1 MNTVELV
8 RFSLS
13 LAFEYLDQAVSD
25 VTQEQADWLPAGKAN
40 SIGALYWHTIAYVD
54 QLVHDWCMPPFKDVS
69 VEEVFEAK
77 RAKRELGM
85 GQVALRHR
93 DGWQEKVV
101 RAFPPENPED
111 PYWDVRAA
119 REGIQVDLPALH
131 DYAHA
136 TVQTLLDWAASL
148 TPEDLE
154 RVIPTPFGDYNQGQW
169 LEFFIIWHI
178 NVHCGEIA
186 ALKGCQGLTGY
197 PW

>member
-1 MNTVELV
+1 MNTVQLV
-8 RFSLS
+8 HFSLS
-13 LAFEYLDQAVSD
+13 LAFEYLEQAVSD
-25 VTQEQADWLPAGKAN
+25 VTQEQANWLPPGNAN

-54 QLVHDWCMPPFKDVS
+54 QLVHDWCMPPFRDVS

-77 RAKRELGM
+77 RAKRDLGM

-111 PYWDVRAA
+111 PYWDVRNT
-119 REGIQVDLPALH
+119 REGLRVDLPALH

-136 TVQTLLDWAASL
+136 TAQTLLDWAASL

-154 RVIPTPFGDYNQGQW
+154 RVIPTPWGDYNQGQW

-186 ALKGCQGLTGY
+186 SVKGYQGLKGY

>member
-1 MNTVELV
+1 MNTAELIHY
-8 RFSLS
+8 SLG

-25 VTQEQADWLPAGKAN
+25 LTQEQADWLPPGRAN
-40 SIGALYWHTIAYVD
+40 SISALYWHTIAYAD
-54 QLVHDWCMPPFKDVS
+54 QLVHDSCMPPFTDLPLM
-69 VEEVFEAK
+69 EALEAK
-77 RAKRELGM
+77 RANREVGI

-111 PYWDVRAA
+111 PYWDLRPA

-136 TVQTLLDWAASL
+136 TAQTLLDWAASL
-148 TPEDLE
+148 TPEDLK
-154 RVIPTPFGDYNQGQW
+154 RVTFTPWGDFNQAQF

-178 NVHCGEIA
+178 NVHAGEIY
-186 ALKGCQGLTGY
+186 ALKGCQDLQGY

>member
-1 MNTVELV
+1 MNTVQLV
-8 RFSLS
+8 HFSLS
-13 LAFEYLDQAVSD
+13 LAFEYLEQAVSD
-25 VTQEQADWLPAGKAN
+25 VTQEQANWLPPGKAN

-54 QLVHDWCMPPFKDVS
+54 QLVHDWCMLPFRDVS

-77 RAKRELGM
+77 RAKRDLGM

-111 PYWDVRAA
+111 PYWDVRLV

-136 TVQTLLDWAASL
+136 TAQTLLDWAASL

-154 RVIPTPFGDYNQGQW
+154 RVIPTPWGDYNQGQW

-186 ALKGCQGLTGY
+186 SVKGYQGLKGY

>member
-1 MNTVELV
+1 LG
-8 RFSLS
+8 
-13 LAFEYLDQAVSD
+13 LAFEYLEQAVSGL
-25 VTQEQADWLPAGKAN
+25 TQEQVDWLPPGKAN
-40 SIGALYWHTIAYVD
+40 SIGILYWHTITYAD
-54 QLVHDWCMPPFKDVS
+54 QIVHDWCMPPFSDLS
-69 VEEVFEAK
+69 LEEILEAK
-77 RAKRELGM
+77 SAKRETGG
-85 GQVALRHR
+85 GQTPLRHR

-101 RAFPPENPED
+101 RGLPPENPED
-111 PYWDVRAA
+111 PYWDLRPA

-136 TVQTLLDWAASL
+136 TAQTLLDWVASL

-154 RVIPTPFGDYNQGQW
+154 RVIPSILGDYNMGQY

-178 NVHCGEIA
+178 NTHCGEIQ

>member
-8 RFSLS
+8 HFSLS
-13 LAFEYLDQAVSD
+13 LAFEYLEQAVSD
-25 VTQEQADWLPAGKAN
+25 LTQEQADWLPPGKAN

-69 VEEVFEAK
+69 VQEVFEAK

-85 GQVALRHR
+85 EQVALRHR

-111 PYWDVRAA
+111 PYWDVRAV

-136 TVQTLLDWAASL
+136 TDRTLVDWAASL
-148 TPEDLE
+148 LPEDLE

-169 LEFFIIWHI
+169 LDFFIIWHI

-186 ALKGCQGLTGY
+186 ALKGCQGLAGY